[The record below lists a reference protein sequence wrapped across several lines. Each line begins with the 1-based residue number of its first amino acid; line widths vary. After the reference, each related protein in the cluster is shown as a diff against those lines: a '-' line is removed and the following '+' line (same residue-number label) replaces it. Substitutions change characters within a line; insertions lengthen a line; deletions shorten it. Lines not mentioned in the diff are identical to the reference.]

1 MIWKTAT
8 KETADRN
15 TSSYI
20 DEYNTLEIESD
31 YSEEFSRFNDNTNLV
46 DLTKQNKN
54 QEIKTLITI
63 FYLFFS

>member
-54 QEIKTLITI
+54 QEI
-63 FYLFFS
+63 